1 VKLDSP
7 YKGLDAFGE
16 SDLDALL
23 FFGREREREIV
34 VANLIAARLTVLYG
48 PTGVGKSSLLRA
60 GVARALRELPEEP
73 LVVVFD
79 RWGDDPSVDL
89 AVAVADAS
97 GESVGDGLVDV
108 VERAQRAG
116 DLYLILDQAEE
127 FFVYQG
133 EDATFDVDLARIV
146 GEPLRVNVLLS
157 LREDSLAKLDRF
169 KPRIPFV
176 YANSLRLDRLD
187 REEGRTAIVRPVE
200 RWNELEG
207 ATVAV
212 DSRLVEAVLDGVRAG
227 GIEQGG
233 GLGQVDGNGRP
244 ASVEAPYLQ
253 LVMQRLWD
261 VERAAGSQEL
271 RAETLEELGGA
282 RQVVADHLELAIA
295 DLTPEQQDVAAHL
308 FTFLVTPSGTKI
320 AHHLPDLAEYAG
332 ISEAEAAPVVE
343 TLSRHRILRPDEAGR
358 TEIFHDVL
366 AAEVLGWRRGYAA
379 VRALEQERAASRRRH
394 RRLAWIAGGAVVAF
408 LAMSLLT
415 VFAFSQRS
423 QARTQ
428 ADEAKA
434 HQLEADAGSV
444 LTRDP
449 ELGLL
454 LAVEAARL
462 APSESTEVT
471 LRDALLGSRVRALL
485 SIGGSLLDA
494 TIHNGKV
501 RVATAS
507 GDMFVVMARSG
518 QTQSRVSTRVPA
530 ADASFSD
537 DGTALLTGQ
546 DGLVRVVAPDGAVT
560 TLPTAG
566 YARAAELS
574 HDGRV
579 AAVIE
584 ATGVRLVDVDTG
596 AVRRF
601 LPHRNVLSV
610 ALSSDDRLLAT
621 GGRDEV
627 LLWSALTGKRLRTL
641 PHQRDQA
648 VGVAFSPDGAL
659 VAAGSTDGLGRI
671 WDVQDGSMT
680 GTMPGHSNALTG
692 VAFSADAE
700 HVVTSSRDGSA
711 RIFKADTGAPLIV
724 LAGHQDSVASAEFSG
739 GAGSRVVTAS
749 RDGTARIWDALFQPE
764 LVEVARLTAPVR
776 RVGFIRHGVIRAETD
791 ARAYVLNASTG
802 KTLRTTSVTHAVGA
816 HRRVF
821 VCQNGE
827 GAIVRGNTVVLRRN
841 GRATVLRGHSD
852 RITSVSFSPDGTT
865 VATASLDRDV
875 RLWDAATGD
884 PGPVLAHNSPVYDAE
899 FSPDGRWVVTAAGR
913 VGLWDASSGRLVL
926 RLQGHDGIVKSA
938 AFDPTGRAIVSGG
951 DDHTVRKYSCRIC
964 GGIDE
969 LVELAQNRLAAVK
982 RELTS
987 EERAKYLG

>member
-1 VKLDSP
+1 VRLDSP

-60 GVARALRELPEEP
+60 GVARGLRELPEQP

-79 RWGDDPSVDL
+79 RWGDDPSSDL
-89 AVAVADAS
+89 AAAVSHAS
-97 GESVGDGLVDV
+97 GEPVGDGLVDV
-108 VERAQRAG
+108 VERAQRAA

-133 EDATFDVDLARIV
+133 EDANFDVDLARIV

-176 YANSLRLDRLD
+176 YANSLRLDRLH

-207 ATVAV
+207 ATVVV
-212 DSRLVEAVLDGVRAG
+212 DSKLVEAVLDGVRAG

-282 RQVVADHLELAIA
+282 RQVVADHLELAIE
-295 DLTPEQQDVAAHL
+295 DLTLEQQDIAAQL

-332 ISEAEAAPVVE
+332 VSEEAATPVVE
-343 TLSRHRILRPDEAGR
+343 TLSQHRILRPDEAGR

-366 AAEVLGWRRGYAA
+366 AAEVLGWRRSYAA
-379 VRALEQERAASRRRH
+379 VRALEQERVASRLRH
-394 RRLAWIAGGAVVAF
+394 RRLAWLAGGAVVAF
-408 LAMSLLT
+408 LAMSLLA
-415 VFAFSQRS
+415 VFAFTQRS
-423 QARTQ
+423 QARKQ
-428 ADEAKA
+428 AGEAKA
-434 HQLEADAGSV
+434 HRLEADAGS
-444 LTRDP
+444 LLAADP

-462 APSESTEVT
+462 APGEGTEAT
-471 LRDALLGSRVRALL
+471 LRDALLGSRVRSLL
-485 SIGGSLLDA
+485 PIGGSLLDA

-507 GDMFVVMARSG
+507 GDVLVVSAKSG
-518 QTQSRVSTRVPA
+518 QTQRRVSTRAPTA
-530 ADASFSD
+530 HASFSD

-546 DGLVRVVAPDGAVT
+546 DRQVRVVTPAGTVT
-560 TLPTAG
+560 ELPGSGEAEI
-566 YARAAELS
+566 AELS
-574 HDGRV
+574 PDGNV
-579 AAVIE
+579 AAVVGP
-584 ATGVRLVDVDTG
+584 TGVRLIDVHSG
-596 AVRRF
+596 AVRAVVR
-601 LPHRNVLSV
+601 HRNVLAV
-610 ALSSDDRLLAT
+610 AISRDDSRLLT
-621 GGRDEV
+621 GGIEEA
-627 LLWSALTGKRLRTL
+627 LLWSARTGRRLRAL
-641 PHQRDQA
+641 RHQEGHA
-648 VGVAFSPDGAL
+648 VAVAFSPDGAF
-659 VAAGSTDGLGRI
+659 VASGSTDGLGRL
-671 WDVQDGSMT
+671 WDLADGSLT
-680 GTMPGHSNALTG
+680 GTMPGHGNAFTG
-692 VAFSADAE
+692 VAFSADSE
-700 HVVTSSRDGSA
+700 HVVTSSRDGTA

-724 LAGHQDSVASAEFSG
+724 LAGHQDAVESAAFSE
-739 GAGSRVVTAS
+739 GAGTRVVTAS

-764 LVEVARLTAPVR
+764 LVEVADLGAPVL
-776 RVGFIRHGVIRAETD
+776 RVAFVRHGVIEADTD
-791 ARAYVLNASTG
+791 ARRVFLNASTG
-802 KTLRTTSVTHAVGA
+802 KTLRVTRAPYV
-816 HRRVF
+816 HRRLTVGP
-821 VCQNGE
+821 NGE
-827 GAIVRGNTVVLRRN
+827 RALIRGNTVLLLAN
-841 GRATVLRGHSD
+841 GQKMVLRGHRA
-852 RITSVSFSPDGTT
+852 RITSASFSEDGSSL
-865 VATASLDRDV
+865 ATASLDHDV
-875 RLWDAATGD
+875 RLWDVATGD
-884 PGPVLAHNSPVYDAE
+884 QGPVLAHSSAVYDAE

-913 VGLWDASSGRLVL
+913 VGLWDASTGRLVL
-926 RLQGHDGIVKSA
+926 RLQGHEGIVRSA
-938 AFDPTGRAIVSGG
+938 AFDPTGRTIVSGG
-951 DDHTVRKYSCRIC
+951 DDQTVRKHVCRIC

-969 LVELAQNRLAAVK
+969 LVQLAEGQLVAVR